1 MSKTENFVK
10 TPSNRRHFTP
20 VASIERAPD
29 RVDRRAIH
37 PRDPISSASKMSHS
51 STLITPRVSH
61 RVSFSASDNMALAS
75 DTLFDKFGLFENAG
89 GNSVVTGGDVVSVA
103 SNLANVADPNTQW
116 PNFGSF
122 EDLDFADLLEIKEE
136 EPSSTLESAVTTD
149 SLMGADPNGMDPF
162 FMESS
167 TSSLLDDASLDSIKS
182 DCMWSSVNL
191 WNNVMDTNNSNINL
205 NSTAVSAISNS
216 NSRKRRRD
224 VSLTLSECAEGLL
237 AINHLDVNML
247 DSDLADVK
255 PNVMGGNNPTLGSS
269 PPFLSSSF
277 GNLDHD
283 DDDEDDLDDDDQSL
297 TSEEASE
304 ESENEDEIIDVVSTD
319 LVGSSARTRHT
330 FSSRK
335 TQNHNHSI
343 AGNKVEAGRS
353 LLKKQFH
360 RDQQKSENSSS
371 KLGVNSENNRYFNDN
386 YKQTSI
392 LADHCYFL
400 TTRPNSMMQN
410 DASSLDSHHQNNMSS
425 SQKSPNTQIKG
436 MLTPNE
442 SSEDEEENS
451 SLFATGTPTI
461 MTTTSQNLVDKRKI
475 GKLIFDQP
483 SATATIIYLNR
494 DNVGLKFFKELR
506 GVFLY
511 LFFRENMSD
520 LNLFRQNKS
529 RSTFFMCKHQV
540 IIFMIGPAHI
550 LCCCAPIQK

>member
-1 MSKTENFVK
+1 
-10 TPSNRRHFTP
+10 
-20 VASIERAPD
+20 
-29 RVDRRAIH
+29 
-37 PRDPISSASKMSHS
+37 
-51 STLITPRVSH
+51 
-61 RVSFSASDNMALAS
+61 MALAS

-103 SNLANVADPNTQW
+103 SNMSNMGNVDPNTQW

-136 EPSSTLESAVTTD
+136 EHSTLETVTTADSPLAD
-149 SLMGADPNGMDPF
+149 SLMGADNNMDPF

-191 WNNVMDTNNSNINL
+191 WNNVMDVNNSNINL
-205 NSTAVSAISNS
+205 NSTSVTNNTASST

-269 PPFLSSSF
+269 PPFMSSSF

-283 DDDEDDLDDDDQSL
+283 DDDDLDESDDQSS
-297 TSEEASE
+297 TSEEAASE
-304 ESENEDEIIDVVSTD
+304 ESEDEDQIIDVVSTD

-335 TQNHNHSI
+335 TQNHNHI
-343 AGNKVEAGRS
+343 AKSEAGRS

-360 RDQQKSENSSS
+360 RDQQQKENKVS
-371 KLGVNSENNRYFNDN
+371 LENNRHYNSDYN

-400 TTRPNSMMQN
+400 TTRPNSHNMMPN
-410 DASSLDSHHQNNMSS
+410 DASDDNDSKMAN
-425 SQKSPNTQIKG
+425 SQKQSHPPQQQIKG

-475 GKLIFDQP
+475 GKLKLISVQLI
-483 SATATIIYLNR
+483 TTQIIYLNR
-494 DNVGLKFFKELR
+494 DNVGLKFFHGFG
-506 GVFLY
+506 GVFL
-511 LFFRENMSD
+511 FFKSSFIFRENTKC
-520 LNLFRQNKS
+520 Q
-529 RSTFFMCKHQV
+529 TFFVKIKSICTFFNVLTLSHYFPDKG
-540 IIFMIGPAHI
+540 IT
-550 LCCCAPIQK
+550 